1 MLFKLAEAAVLNLLE
16 KEVNGI
22 EPSPSV
28 RVPWLE
34 RRVYSFYDARESGH
48 SGSTHFCRKS
58 LGRQTFGQHTFWP
71 KQYLVNT
78 IMINAIWP
86 TYSK

>member
-16 KEVNGI
+16 EEVNGM

-28 RVPWLE
+28 RVSWLE

-48 SGSTHFCRKS
+48 SGSTHFRRKS
-58 LGRQTFGQHTFWP
+58 LGRQTFGQHTLWP
-71 KQYLVNT
+71 KQCLAKT
-78 IMINAIWP
+78 MANAIWP
-86 TYSK
+86 AYSW